1 MGFQERWGIYLG
13 CASQATQN
21 RSPVYELCWRLI
33 LGLLLPILG
42 FDVHMDVDSD
52 SLIDGGGLRAGV
64 QQVQG
69 VSVYLQ
75 HSTVDCRLGRR
86 DLINSTD
93 ELIWV

>member
-1 MGFQERWGIYLG
+1 MPE
-13 CASQATQN
+13 S
-21 RSPVYELCWRLI
+21 S
-33 LGLLLPILG
+33 LLLMEEACVL
-42 FDVHMDVDSD
+42 VCN
-52 SLIDGGGLRAGV
+52 R
-64 QQVQG
+64 VQG